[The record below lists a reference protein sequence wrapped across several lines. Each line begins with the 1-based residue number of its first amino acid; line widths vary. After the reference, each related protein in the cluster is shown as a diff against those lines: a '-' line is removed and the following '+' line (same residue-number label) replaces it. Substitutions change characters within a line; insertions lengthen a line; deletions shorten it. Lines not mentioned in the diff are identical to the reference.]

1 MKRFLITALIRIIKA
16 FIYGILGAFLVIVF
30 LFLWGLQQRPDLNVW
45 HEANLDAEFTVKSKV
60 KNFQE
65 YLALEEKLFT
75 QLDELVYER
84 ILPEDRFLINRYYK
98 GSKADPNRW
107 SPNWNRT
114 FELESNAPKAGVLL
128 LHGLSDSPYSMRN
141 LGKRLHETGAWVVG
155 LRIPGHGTA
164 PSGLVNV
171 HWQDMAA
178 AVRLAMHHL
187 QDKVGNQP
195 LYIVGYSNG
204 GALAVHYTLE
214 TLDDKT
220 LPAVN
225 RLVLLSPEIGVVKV
239 AALASWQAR
248 LGNILKL
255 HKLEWNDILPEY
267 EPFKYGSFAVN
278 AGDLSYRLT
287 SENRSRLTDPT
298 RKEKLKEF
306 PPVLAFQSAFDKTV
320 SMKAVVE
327 VLFKNLPPNGN
338 ELMLFDINR
347 ERNLEILLKDDPK
360 SFIETQFKETS
371 LPFTLSF
378 LTNTTDEAGRIV
390 IQSKEAGQTEI
401 IETFPNL
408 KWPADVYSL
417 SHVAMPFSID
427 DPLYGGDVSVTGPG
441 IQLGT
446 LSLRG
451 ERDILQIPASTMLRL
466 RWNPF
471 YNFMEEKLLRFLNL
485 TD

>member
-1 MKRFLITALIRIIKA
+1 
-16 FIYGILGAFLVIVF
+16 
-30 LFLWGLQQRPDLNVW
+30 
-45 HEANLDAEFTVKSKV
+45 
-60 KNFQE
+60 
-65 YLALEEKLFT
+65 
-75 QLDELVYER
+75 
-84 ILPEDRFLINRYYK
+84 
-98 GSKADPNRW
+98 
-107 SPNWNRT
+107 
-114 FELESNAPKAGVLL
+114 
-128 LHGLSDSPYSMRN
+128 
-141 LGKRLHETGAWVVG
+141 VVG

-164 PSGLVNV
+164 PSGLTNV
-171 HWQDMAA
+171 RWQDMAA

-187 QDKVGNQP
+187 QDKVANQP

-204 GALAVHYTLE
+204 GALAVHYALE

-239 AALASWQAR
+239 AALARWQGL
-248 LGNILKL
+248 LGHLLKL
-255 HKLEWNDILPEY
+255 QKLEWNDILPEY

-287 SENRSRLTDPT
+287 SENRSFLTDPAK
-298 RKEKLKEF
+298 KEKLKDF

-347 ERNLEILLKDDPK
+347 KRNLEILLKDDPK

-378 LTNTTDEAGRIV
+378 LTSLTDETGSIV

-401 IETFPNL
+401 IETFPDL
-408 KWPADVYSL
+408 KWPAGVYSL
-417 SHVAMPFSID
+417 SHVALPFPVD
-427 DPLYGGDVSVTGPG
+427 DPLYGGDVSVPSPG
-441 IQLGT
+441 IKLGT

-451 ERDILQIPASTMLRL
+451 ERDILQVPASTMLRL